1 MVLFPIVFPVPH
13 WNEVPEPP
21 VAVNVTDDPG
31 QIVEAP
37 EMLVGAVAEA
47 ITVTVTTDEVTAEH
61 GEFVTI
67 AR

>member
-1 MVLFPIVFPVPH
+1 M
-13 WNEVPEPP
+13 
-21 VAVNVTDDPG
+21 DD
-31 QIVEAP
+31 EP
-37 EMLVGAVAEA
+37 EMLVGAVAWA